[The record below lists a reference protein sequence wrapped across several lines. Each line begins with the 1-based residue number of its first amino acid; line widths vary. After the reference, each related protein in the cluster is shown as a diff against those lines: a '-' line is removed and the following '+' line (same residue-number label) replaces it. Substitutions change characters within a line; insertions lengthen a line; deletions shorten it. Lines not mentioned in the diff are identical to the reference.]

1 MATYRQ
7 IKGYK
12 VQNLASDPG
21 SPLEGQVWYN
31 STTGVLKFYN
41 GSTTKTVTTD

>member
-7 IKGYK
+7 IKGYRIQ
-12 VQNLASDPG
+12 VLASDPG

-31 STTGVLKFYN
+31 TTTGSLKFYN
-41 GSTTKTVTTD
+41 GTATKTVTVS